1 MKRQTVRSF
10 KPDAQPHKNRKR
22 QRCQTFL
29 RILAET
35 APNLTCFLHSSA
47 EMNLVC
53 PKPDECPAD
62 QQYWKQANTFVAHWA
77 ECHLTIAEVDFTLDK
92 LLDDYDGTS
101 NCPLCDS
108 KNKFRNRAKLL
119 GHICHKHCSEKQLK
133 WIQNAFMPKSKEN
146 SVSSA
151 AEMDVVAEAVEARM
165 AGKTLSLAAVK
176 GINKKP
182 RRQQEDS
189 DTRRTATTPAA
200 ATPVAA
206 LPLPLCRS
214 THAPVSLLC

>member
-1 MKRQTVRSF
+1 
-10 KPDAQPHKNRKR
+10 
-22 QRCQTFL
+22 
-29 RILAET
+29 
-35 APNLTCFLHSSA
+35 
-47 EMNLVC
+47 MNLVC

-77 ECHLTIAEVDFTLDK
+77 EGHLTIAEVDFTLDK

-133 WIQNAFMPKSKEN
+133 WIQNAFMPKTKDN

-165 AGKTLSLAAVK
+165 AGKTLSLAALK

-189 DTRRTATTPAA
+189 DDEADGYNSGASNTSRRSAT
-200 ATPVAA
+200 AA
-206 LPLPLCRS
+206 LPFNPRACES
-214 THAPVSLLC
+214 TVLKNVKMMSMLANKWSAYQMEFTEEFKH